1 MESKKRTTIQDIAK
15 ALNTTISTVSR
26 ALRDHPR
33 ISVEMR
39 EKVKKYA
46 EEHDYQPDFR
56 AASLRKGSAHTIG
69 VLVPRI
75 DIHFFAKV
83 LRGIDEVASERN
95 YNVMICQSFDS
106 LEKEKNLIKSLMYGK
121 VDGLIASISIE
132 TDNGDHFLPLVKKG
146 LPLVFFDKIIEN
158 IDVSKVIID
167 DRQGA
172 YMSVEHLIKN
182 GCKRIGHF
190 AGPQNMNIY
199 KNRMQGYKDA
209 LRDHGLEIDES
220 IIFHD
225 MLVQERGYEIMD
237 TIRKMKNRPDAIFS
251 SNDFAV
257 LGAIKRAKET
267 GIKVPE
273 EIAFTGF
280 ANEPMDSIVEPGI
293 SSVEQNP
300 RIMGQETARLLI
312 DQMESKKADYY
323 PRTIVLKPS
332 LIVRK
337 SSMKQP

>member
-1 MESKKRTTIQDIAK
+1 MENRKRTTIQDIAK

-33 ISVEMR
+33 ISVDMR
-39 EKVKKYA
+39 ERVKKYA
-46 EEHDYQPDFR
+46 LEHDYQPDFR

-83 LRGIDEVASERN
+83 LRGIDEVASEKN
-95 YNVMICQSFDS
+95 YNVLICQSFDS
-106 LEKEKNLIKSLMYGK
+106 LEKEKNLIRSLMYGK
-121 VDGLIASISIE
+121 IDGLIASISIE

-167 DRQGA
+167 DRLGA
-172 YMSVEHLIKN
+172 YLSVEHLIKN

-199 KNRMQGYKDA
+199 KNRMQGYLDA

-237 TIRKMKNRPDAIFS
+237 TLRNMKNRPDGIFS

-257 LGAIKRAKET
+257 LGAITRAKET
-267 GIKVPE
+267 GVKVPE

-293 SSVEQNP
+293 TSVEQNP

-312 DQMESKKADYY
+312 DQMESKKADFY